1 MKLNRILYLS
11 LLIITFTFV
20 YYYGGKVPN
29 MFFYTVLVLPIVSF
43 IYMVIGYFMLKY
55 EQRLDNDLIF
65 KGDKAT
71 FIVNITNRS
80 FFILPYVSISF
91 LNDKGGVIQKHKI
104 NNISLKPFSKRE
116 VSVDY
121 IYKYR
126 GYFKLGVSTIEIQ
139 DFLGI
144 FKFTLKNK
152 TPLYITVYPQIID
165 IDEFYLSSGDISV
178 SDNMPSSGGEQEDI
192 STIEEIN
199 KYNYGDSLRK
209 IHWKL
214 TAKTNELMIK
224 EYEKV
229 GSRSAILI
237 LDLQSNNYE
246 SENNAAIEDKLLET
260 TIGVLRYCIYN
271 DAEVKLIY
279 DSEGINAIKCS
290 NFLDFQKA
298 YEALAK
304 VEFNQRASFKDI
316 IASEANCNI
325 GKADIIIAT
334 SNINYILYKELNK
347 SILLGCNITLIY
359 IYGNANI
366 ANNKEGAKENLSKKA
381 LRNKEEYKENL
392 SKDHGYNEAKTIL
405 ASLLELGIK
414 LYEINMEEDIQ
425 VVFKQGG
432 KRN

>member
-29 MFFYTVLVLPIVSF
+29 MFFYTVLVLPIVSY
-43 IYMVIGYFMLKY
+43 IYMLIGYFMLKY
-55 EQRLDNDLIF
+55 EQSLDNDLIF
-65 KGDKAT
+65 KGDKVT
-71 FIVNITNRS
+71 FTVNITNRS
-80 FFILPYVSISF
+80 FFILPYISISF

-104 NNISLKPFSKRE
+104 NNISLQPFSNRE
-116 VSVDY
+116 VSIDY

-126 GYFKLGVSTIEIQ
+126 GDFKLGVSTIEVQ

-152 TPLYITVYPQIID
+152 NPLYITVYPQIID
-165 IDEFYLSSGDISV
+165 IDEFYLSSGYL
-178 SDNMPSSGGEQEDI
+178 SDNVSSIGGGQEDI

-214 TAKTNELMIK
+214 TAKTNELMIR
-224 EYEKV
+224 EYEKI

-237 LDLQSNNYE
+237 LDLQSNNFE
-246 SENNAAIEDKLLET
+246 VEKNAAIEDKLLET
-260 TIGVLRYCIYN
+260 TIAILRYCIYN

-279 DSEGINAIKCS
+279 DSKGINAINYS
-290 NFLDFQKA
+290 NSLDFQKA

-304 VEFNQRASFKDI
+304 VEFNQKTSFKDI
-316 IASEANCNI
+316 IESEVNCNI

-334 SNINYILYKELNK
+334 FNINYILYEELNK
-347 SILLGCNITLIY
+347 AILLGCNITLIY
-359 IYGNANI
+359 IYGNEKI
-366 ANNKEGAKENLSKKA
+366 ENNKAEDKENLSKVH
-381 LRNKEEYKENL
+381 E
-392 SKDHGYNEAKTIL
+392 DNEAKTIL
-405 ASLLELGIK
+405 ASLSELGIK
-414 LYEINMEEDIQ
+414 LYEINIEEDIQ
-425 VVFKQGG
+425 AVFKQGG

>member
-43 IYMVIGYFMLKY
+43 TYMLIGYFMLKY
-55 EQRLDNDLIF
+55 EQSLDNDLIF
-65 KGDKAT
+65 KGDKVT
-71 FIVNITNRS
+71 FTVNITNRS
-80 FFILPYVSISF
+80 FFILPYISISF

-104 NNISLKPFSKRE
+104 NNISLQPFSKRE
-116 VSVDY
+116 VSIDY

-126 GYFKLGVSTIEIQ
+126 GDFKLGVSTIEVQ

-165 IDEFYLSSGDISV
+165 IDEFYLSSGYL
-178 SDNMPSSGGEQEDI
+178 SDNVSSIGGGQEDI

-214 TAKTNELMIK
+214 TAKTNELMIR

-237 LDLQSNNYE
+237 LDLQSNNFE
-246 SENNAAIEDKLLET
+246 VEKNAAIEDKLLET
-260 TIGVLRYCIYN
+260 TIAILRYCIYN

-279 DSEGINAIKCS
+279 DSKGINAINYS
-290 NFLDFQKA
+290 NSLDFQKA

-304 VEFNQRASFKDI
+304 VEFNQKTSFKDI
-316 IASEANCNI
+316 IESEVNCNI

-334 SNINYILYKELNK
+334 FNINYILYEELNK
-347 SILLGCNITLIY
+347 AILLGCNITLIY
-359 IYGNANI
+359 IYGNEKI
-366 ANNKEGAKENLSKKA
+366 ENNKAEDKENLSKVH
-381 LRNKEEYKENL
+381 E
-392 SKDHGYNEAKTIL
+392 DNEAKTIL
-405 ASLLELGIK
+405 ASLSELGIK
-414 LYEINMEEDIQ
+414 LYEINIEEDIQ

>member
-29 MFFYTVLVLPIVSF
+29 MLFYTVLVLPIVSF
-43 IYMVIGYFMLKY
+43 TYMLIGYFMLKY
-55 EQRLDNDLIF
+55 EQSLDNDLIF
-65 KGDKAT
+65 KGDKVT
-71 FIVNITNRS
+71 FTVNITNRS
-80 FFILPYVSISF
+80 FFILPYISISF

-104 NNISLKPFSKRE
+104 NNISLQPFSKRE
-116 VSVDY
+116 VSIDY

-126 GYFKLGVSTIEIQ
+126 GDFKLGVSTIEVQ

-152 TPLYITVYPQIID
+152 KPLYITVYPQIID
-165 IDEFYLSSGDISV
+165 IDEFYLSSGYL
-178 SDNMPSSGGEQEDI
+178 SDNVSSIGGGQEDI

-214 TAKTNELMIK
+214 TAKTNELMIR

-237 LDLQSNNYE
+237 LDLQSNNFE
-246 SENNAAIEDKLLET
+246 VEKNAAIEDKLLET
-260 TIGVLRYCIYN
+260 TIAILRYCIYN

-279 DSEGINAIKCS
+279 DSKGINAINYS
-290 NFLDFQKA
+290 NSLDFQKA
-298 YEALAK
+298 YETLAK
-304 VEFNQRASFKDI
+304 IEFNQKTSFKDI
-316 IASEANCNI
+316 IESEVNCNI

-334 SNINYILYKELNK
+334 FNINYILYEELNK
-347 SILLGCNITLIY
+347 AILLGCNITLIY
-359 IYGNANI
+359 IYGNEKI
-366 ANNKEGAKENLSKKA
+366 ENNKAEDKENLSKVH
-381 LRNKEEYKENL
+381 E
-392 SKDHGYNEAKTIL
+392 DNEAKTIL
-405 ASLLELGIK
+405 ASLSELGIK
-414 LYEINMEEDIQ
+414 LYEINIEEDIQ
-425 VVFKQGG
+425 AVFKQGG

>member
-29 MFFYTVLVLPIVSF
+29 MFFYTVLVLPIVSY
-43 IYMVIGYFMLKY
+43 IYMLIGYFMLKY
-55 EQRLDNDLIF
+55 EQSLDNDLIF
-65 KGDKAT
+65 KGDKVT
-71 FIVNITNRS
+71 FTVNITNRS
-80 FFILPYVSISF
+80 FFILPYISISF

-104 NNISLKPFSKRE
+104 NNISLQPFSKRE
-116 VSVDY
+116 VSIDY

-126 GYFKLGVSTIEIQ
+126 GDFKLGVSTIEVQ

-165 IDEFYLSSGDISV
+165 IDEFYLSSGYL
-178 SDNMPSSGGEQEDI
+178 SDNVSSIGGGQEDI

-214 TAKTNELMIK
+214 TAKTNELMIR

-237 LDLQSNNYE
+237 LDLQSNNFE
-246 SENNAAIEDKLLET
+246 VEKNAAIEDKLLET
-260 TIGVLRYCIYN
+260 TIAILRYCIYN

-279 DSEGINAIKCS
+279 DSKGINAINYS
-290 NFLDFQKA
+290 NSLDFQKA

-304 VEFNQRASFKDI
+304 VEFNQKTSFKDI
-316 IASEANCNI
+316 IESEVNCNI

-334 SNINYILYKELNK
+334 FNINYILYEELNK
-347 SILLGCNITLIY
+347 AILLGCNITLIY
-359 IYGNANI
+359 IYGNEKI
-366 ANNKEGAKENLSKKA
+366 ENNKAEDKENLSKVH
-381 LRNKEEYKENL
+381 E
-392 SKDHGYNEAKTIL
+392 DNEAKTIL
-405 ASLLELGIK
+405 ASLSELGIK
-414 LYEINMEEDIQ
+414 LYEINIEEDIQ
-425 VVFKQGG
+425 AVFKQGG

>member
-43 IYMVIGYFMLKY
+43 TYMLIGYFMLKY
-55 EQRLDNDLIF
+55 EQSLDNDLIF
-65 KGDKAT
+65 KGDKVT
-71 FIVNITNRS
+71 FTVNITNRS
-80 FFILPYVSISF
+80 FFILPYISISF

-104 NNISLKPFSKRE
+104 NNISLQPFSKRE
-116 VSVDY
+116 VSIDY

-126 GYFKLGVSTIEIQ
+126 GDFKLGVSTIEVQ

-165 IDEFYLSSGDISV
+165 IDEFYLSSGYL
-178 SDNMPSSGGEQEDI
+178 SDNVSSIGGGQEDI

-214 TAKTNELMIK
+214 TAKTNELMIR

-237 LDLQSNNYE
+237 LDLQSNNFE
-246 SENNAAIEDKLLET
+246 VEKNAAIEDKLLET
-260 TIGVLRYCIYN
+260 TIAILRYCIYN

-279 DSEGINAIKCS
+279 DSKGINAINYS
-290 NFLDFQKA
+290 NSLDFQKA
-298 YEALAK
+298 YEVLAK
-304 VEFNQRASFKDI
+304 IEFNQKTSFKDI
-316 IASEANCNI
+316 IESEVNCNI

-334 SNINYILYKELNK
+334 FNINYILYEELNK
-347 SILLGCNITLIY
+347 AILLGCNITLIY
-359 IYGNANI
+359 IYGNEKI
-366 ANNKEGAKENLSKKA
+366 ENNKAEDKENLSKVH
-381 LRNKEEYKENL
+381 E
-392 SKDHGYNEAKTIL
+392 DNEAKTIL
-405 ASLLELGIK
+405 ASLSELGIK
-414 LYEINMEEDIQ
+414 LYEINIEEDIQ
-425 VVFKQGG
+425 AVFKQGG

>member
-29 MFFYTVLVLPIVSF
+29 MFFYTVLVLPIVSLT
-43 IYMVIGYFMLKY
+43 YMLIGYFMLKY
-55 EQRLDNDLIF
+55 EQSLDNDLIF
-65 KGDKAT
+65 KGDKVT
-71 FIVNITNRS
+71 FTVNITNRS
-80 FFILPYVSISF
+80 FFILPYISISF

-104 NNISLKPFSKRE
+104 NNISLQPFSKRE
-116 VSVDY
+116 VSIDY

-126 GYFKLGVSTIEIQ
+126 GDFKLGVSTIEVQ

-165 IDEFYLSSGDISV
+165 IDEFYLSSGYL
-178 SDNMPSSGGEQEDI
+178 SDNVSSIGGGQEDI

-214 TAKTNELMIK
+214 TAKTNELMIR

-237 LDLQSNNYE
+237 LDLQSNNFE
-246 SENNAAIEDKLLET
+246 VEKNAAIEDKLLET
-260 TIGVLRYCIYN
+260 TIAILRYCIYN

-279 DSEGINAIKCS
+279 DSKGINAINYS
-290 NFLDFQKA
+290 NSLDFQKA
-298 YEALAK
+298 YETLAK
-304 VEFNQRASFKDI
+304 IEFNQKTSFKDI
-316 IASEANCNI
+316 IESEVNCNI

-334 SNINYILYKELNK
+334 FNINYILYEELNK
-347 SILLGCNITLIY
+347 AILLGCNITLIY
-359 IYGNANI
+359 IYGNEKI
-366 ANNKEGAKENLSKKA
+366 ENNKAEDKENLSKVH
-381 LRNKEEYKENL
+381 E
-392 SKDHGYNEAKTIL
+392 DNEAKTIL
-405 ASLLELGIK
+405 VLLSELGIK
-414 LYEINMEEDIQ
+414 LYAINIEEDIQ
-425 VVFKQGG
+425 AVFKQGG

>member
-43 IYMVIGYFMLKY
+43 TYMLIGYFMLKY
-55 EQRLDNDLIF
+55 EQSLDNDLIF
-65 KGDKAT
+65 KGDKVT
-71 FIVNITNRS
+71 FTVNITNRG
-80 FFILPYVSISF
+80 FFILPYISISF

-104 NNISLKPFSKRE
+104 NNISLQPFSKRE
-116 VSVDY
+116 VSIDY

-126 GYFKLGVSTIEIQ
+126 GDFKLGVSTIEVQ

-144 FKFTLKNK
+144 FKVILKNK

-165 IDEFYLSSGDISV
+165 IDEFYLSSGYL
-178 SDNMPSSGGEQEDI
+178 SDNVSSIGGGKEDI

-214 TAKTNELMIK
+214 TAKTNELMIR

-237 LDLQSNNYE
+237 LDLQSDNFE
-246 SENNAAIEDKLLET
+246 VEKNAAIEDKLLET
-260 TIGVLRYCIYN
+260 TIAILRYCIYN

-279 DSEGINAIKCS
+279 DSKGINAINYS
-290 NFLDFQKA
+290 NSLDFQKA

-304 VEFNQRASFKDI
+304 VEFNQKTSFKDI
-316 IASEANCNI
+316 IESEVSYNI

-334 SNINYILYKELNK
+334 FNINYILYEELNK
-347 SILLGCNITLIY
+347 AILLGCNITLIY
-359 IYGNANI
+359 IYGNEKI
-366 ANNKEGAKENLSKKA
+366 EN
-381 LRNKEEYKENL
+381 NKEEYKENL
-392 SKDHGYNEAKTIL
+392 SKAYGDNEAKTIL
-405 ASLLELGIK
+405 ALLSELGIK
-414 LYEINMEEDIQ
+414 LYEINIEEDIQ
-425 VVFKQGG
+425 AVFKQGG

>member
-43 IYMVIGYFMLKY
+43 TYMLIGYFMLKY
-55 EQRLDNDLIF
+55 EQSLDNDLIF
-65 KGDKAT
+65 KGDKVT
-71 FIVNITNRS
+71 FTVNITNRG
-80 FFILPYVSISF
+80 FFILPYISISF

-104 NNISLKPFSKRE
+104 NNISLQPFSKRE
-116 VSVDY
+116 VSIDY

-126 GYFKLGVSTIEIQ
+126 GDFKLGVSTIEVQ

-144 FKFTLKNK
+144 FKVILKNK

-165 IDEFYLSSGDISV
+165 IDEFYLSSGYL
-178 SDNMPSSGGEQEDI
+178 SDNVSSIGGGQEDI

-214 TAKTNELMIK
+214 TAKTNELMIR

-237 LDLQSNNYE
+237 LDLQSDNFE
-246 SENNAAIEDKLLET
+246 VEKNAAIEDKLLET
-260 TIGVLRYCIYN
+260 TIAILRYCIYN

-279 DSEGINAIKCS
+279 DSKGINAINYS
-290 NFLDFQKA
+290 NSLDFQKA

-304 VEFNQRASFKDI
+304 VEFNQKTSFKDI
-316 IASEANCNI
+316 IESEVNCNI

-334 SNINYILYKELNK
+334 FNINYILYEELNK
-347 SILLGCNITLIY
+347 AILLGCNITLIY
-359 IYGNANI
+359 IYGNEKI
-366 ANNKEGAKENLSKKA
+366 E
-381 LRNKEEYKENL
+381 RNKEEYKENL
-392 SKDHGYNEAKTIL
+392 SKAHGDNEAKTIL
-405 ASLLELGIK
+405 ALLSELGIK
-414 LYEINMEEDIQ
+414 LYEINIEEDIQ
-425 VVFKQGG
+425 AVFKQGG

>member
-43 IYMVIGYFMLKY
+43 TYMLIGYFMLKY
-55 EQRLDNDLIF
+55 EQSLDNDLIF
-65 KGDKAT
+65 KGDKVT
-71 FIVNITNRS
+71 FTVNITNRS
-80 FFILPYVSISF
+80 FFILPYISISF

-104 NNISLKPFSKRE
+104 NNISLQPFSKRE
-116 VSVDY
+116 ISIDY

-126 GYFKLGVSTIEIQ
+126 GDFKLGVSTIEVQ

-144 FKFTLKNK
+144 FKVILKNK

-165 IDEFYLSSGDISV
+165 IDEFYLSSGYL
-178 SDNMPSSGGEQEDI
+178 SDNVSSIGGGQEDI

-214 TAKTNELMIK
+214 TAKTNELMIR

-237 LDLQSNNYE
+237 LDLQSDNFE
-246 SENNAAIEDKLLET
+246 VEKNAAIEDKLLET
-260 TIGVLRYCIYN
+260 TIAILRYCIYN

-279 DSEGINAIKCS
+279 DSKGINAINYS
-290 NFLDFQKA
+290 NSLDFQKA

-304 VEFNQRASFKDI
+304 VEFNQKTSFKDI
-316 IASEANCNI
+316 IESEVNCNI

-334 SNINYILYKELNK
+334 FNINYILYEELNK
-347 SILLGCNITLIY
+347 AILLGCNITLIY
-359 IYGNANI
+359 IYGNEKI
-366 ANNKEGAKENLSKKA
+366 EN
-381 LRNKEEYKENL
+381 NKEEYKENL
-392 SKDHGYNEAKTIL
+392 SKAYGDNEAKTIL
-405 ASLLELGIK
+405 ALLSELGIK
-414 LYEINMEEDIQ
+414 LYEINIEEDIQ
-425 VVFKQGG
+425 AVFKQGG